1 MKVIAL
7 QMLAIFNMVAIVG
20 TLGGYEQDFFGLGRC
35 LLQMLFFAV
44 VSVIFVFLAESER
57 YKEQAKKRA
66 KRRAQ
71 K

>member
-1 MKVIAL
+1 
-7 QMLAIFNMVAIVG
+7 MLAIFNMVAIVG
-20 TLGGYEQDFFGLGRC
+20 TLGGYEQDFFGFGRC

-44 VSVIFVFLAESER
+44 VSVIFVFLSENAY

-66 KRRAQ
+66 KRKAH